1 MITMMNAN
9 AMRETANNFHEDVRK
24 AEQEMAKNFCE
35 NEVTA
40 MIETEAK
47 KGGYSVMVSI
57 PSGIG
62 TLLVMDYLENNGY
75 EVERKS
81 GHLLVKW

>member
-1 MITMMNAN
+1 MMNAN

-24 AEQEMAKNFCE
+24 AEQEMVKNFCE
-35 NEVTA
+35 GDVASE
-40 MIETEAK
+40 IEAEAS
-47 KGGYSVMVSI
+47 KGAYSVIVGV
-57 PSGIG
+57 PSGISL
-62 TLLVMDYLENNGY
+62 LLVMDYLENNGY

>member
-9 AMRETANNFHEDVRK
+9 AMRENANNFHENARK
-24 AEQEMAKNFCE
+24 AEQEKVKNFCE
-35 NEVTA
+35 NEVA
-40 MIETEAK
+40 PAIEVEAN
-47 KGGYSVMVSI
+47 KGGYSMVMGV
-57 PSGIG
+57 PSGVS
-62 TLLVMDYLENNGY
+62 TLLTMCYLEDNDY

>member
-1 MITMMNAN
+1 MMNAN
-9 AMRETANNFHEDVRK
+9 AMRETANGFHEDVRK

-35 NEVTA
+35 GEVAT

-47 KGGYSVMVSI
+47 KGAYSVVVSI
-57 PSGIG
+57 PSGVG